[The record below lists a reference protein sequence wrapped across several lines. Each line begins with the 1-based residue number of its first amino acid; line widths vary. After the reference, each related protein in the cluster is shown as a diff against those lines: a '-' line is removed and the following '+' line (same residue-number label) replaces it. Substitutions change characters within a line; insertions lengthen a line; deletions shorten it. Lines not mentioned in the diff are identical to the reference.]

1 MKNEDFKYIKC
12 AVNLE
17 VSVKEWYMREARSM
31 AMTMSQYMAFILT
44 QHYKNE
50 VRAEGARR
58 LSELASSK
66 EWEQLAKENIA
77 GMDKLQM
84 MFEDVQEQPKPKK
97 TKKA

>member
-1 MKNEDFKYIKC
+1 MKNDDFKYTKC

-17 VSVKEWYMREARSM
+17 QSVKEWYMLEARSM

-66 EWEQLAKENIA
+66 EWEQLAKDNISS
-77 GMDKLQM
+77 MDKLQM